1 MADNYNGIIV
11 SRNKRQKKH
20 CLDFFSSLRLVM
32 ESRNMDP
39 DNFLMETSLR
49 LLLDPFSPLEGLKGH
64 LFCVTNLS
72 PVHVQAT
79 GRGGS

>member
-1 MADNYNGIIV
+1 MGSLSQGIKGRKNIV
-11 SRNKRQKKH
+11 
-20 CLDFFSSLRLVM
+20 CIFFSSLRLVM

-49 LLLDPFSPLEGLKGH
+49 LLLAPFSPLEGLKGH

-79 GRGGS
+79 GRGWLMRG